1 MQTIKQL
8 KDKFIS
14 DSESFLFEIKKLNEL
29 SDTQLNWQPNEDA
42 WSIAECI
49 EHLSITNQLYFD
61 KIEKQLSEKQ
71 INCKDEETSVKH
83 RFFGKLIIKAVAPS
97 NIKKTK
103 TFSVFQ
109 PSKSYITKNSIT
121 KLIEVQKSL
130 INLISSSINLDT
142 NRYSIS
148 SPASKLI
155 KVNLS
160 DVLKI
165 IRLHNKR
172 HLIQIEKLLTND
184 NFPKD

>member
-14 DSESFLFEIKKLNEL
+14 DSESFLTEIKKLNLL
-29 SDTQLNWQPNEDA
+29 SDAQLNWKPAENL

-61 KIEKQLSEKQ
+61 EIEKQFSEKQ
-71 INCKDEETSVKH
+71 IACNDEETPVKH
-83 RFFGKLIIKAVAPS
+83 RFFGKLIIKTVDPS

-109 PSKSYITKNSIT
+109 PSKSFINKNSIT
-121 KLIEVQKSL
+121 KLIEIQKSL
-130 INLISSSINLDT
+130 INLISSSVNLDT
-142 NRYSIS
+142 NRYSMS
-148 SPASKLI
+148 SPASKL
-155 KVNLS
+155 VRENFS
-160 DVLKI
+160 DVIEI

-172 HLIQIEKLLTND
+172 HLIQIEKLLNND

>member
-14 DSESFLFEIKKLNEL
+14 DSESFLFEIKKLNKL
-29 SDTQLNWQPNEDA
+29 SDTQLNWKPAEDL

-61 KIEKQLSEKQ
+61 KIEKQFSEKQ
-71 INCKDEETSVKH
+71 IECKVEETPVKH
-83 RFFGKLIIKAVAPS
+83 TFFGKLIIKTVNPS
-97 NIKKTK
+97 NIKRTK

-109 PSKSYITKNSIT
+109 PSKSFITKNSIT
-121 KLIEVQKSL
+121 KLIEVQESL
-130 INLISSSINLDT
+130 INLISSSVNSNT
-142 NRYSIS
+142 NRHSMS
-148 SPASKLI
+148 SPASKLL

-160 DVLKI
+160 DVLEI

>member
-1 MQTIKQL
+1 MLTIKQL
-8 KDKFIS
+8 KDNFIS

-29 SDTQLNWQPNEDA
+29 SDDQLNWKTTEDS

-61 KIEKQLSEKQ
+61 KIEKQLSETQ
-71 INCKDEETSVKH
+71 INCRDEEIPVKH
-83 RFFGKLIIKAVAPS
+83 SFWGKMIIKVVDPS

-109 PSKSYITKNSIT
+109 PSKNYITKDSIT

-130 INLISSSINLDT
+130 TNLISSSVNLNT
-142 NRYSIS
+142 NRYSMS

-160 DVLKI
+160 DILEI

-172 HLIQIEKLLTND
+172 HLIQIEKLLINN

>member
-14 DSESFLFEIKKLNEL
+14 DSETFLFEIEKLNEL
-29 SDTQLNWQPNEDA
+29 SDAQLNLKPTEDS

-49 EHLSITNQLYFD
+49 EHLSITNKLYFD
-61 KIEKQLSEKQ
+61 EIEKQFSEKH
-71 INCKDEETSVKH
+71 ITCKDEETPVKH
-83 RFFGKLIIKAVAPS
+83 RFFGKLIIKAVDPS

-109 PSKSYITKNSIT
+109 PSKSYITKDSIT

-130 INLISSSINLDT
+130 SNLISSSVNLNT
-142 NRYSIS
+142 NRYSMS
-148 SPASKLI
+148 SPASKFI
-155 KVNLS
+155 KENFS
-160 DVLKI
+160 DVLEI

-172 HLIQIEKLLTND
+172 HLIQIENLLTND
-184 NFPKD
+184 NFPND

>member
-8 KDKFIS
+8 KDNFIS
-14 DSESFLFEIKKLNEL
+14 DSETFLNEIKKLNEL
-29 SDTQLNWQPNEDA
+29 SDVQLNWKPTEDF
-42 WSIAECI
+42 WSIAECL

-61 KIEKQLSEKQ
+61 EIEKQFSEKQ
-71 INCKDEETSVKH
+71 INCKDEETPVKH
-83 RFFGKLIIKAVAPS
+83 RFFGKLIIKAVDPS

-103 TFSVFQ
+103 TFKVFQ
-109 PSKSYITKNSIT
+109 PSKSYITRDSIN

-130 INLISSSINLDT
+130 INLISSWVNLNT

-160 DVLKI
+160 DVLEI

-172 HLIQIEKLLTND
+172 HLIQIEKLLNNN